1 MSNYGFLQK
10 YIQQNNYEV
19 PLEDILNDEDFL
31 DELKFKDEN
40 LIKL

>member
-10 YIQQNNYEV
+10 YIQQNNNEV

-31 DELKFKDEN
+31 DELKFKEEGLIN
-40 LIKL
+40 L